1 MSNMEIKKGM
11 YVRTKK
17 GIAKYLGLGID
28 VLKDD
33 GSSSY
38 NHWKNKHIFNNC
50 IFDEEYGDTLTTLM
64 SLDEK
69 IVGYPS
75 YDVADLIQAGDYV
88 NESRVMK
95 INKET
100 GTIFLEL
107 GHITKEYYD
116 KIYSIVTKE
125 QFEKISYKVGD

>member
-11 YVRTKK
+11 YVRTKNGRIDK
-17 GIAKYLGLGID
+17 VIGILNHRDIID
-28 VLKDD
+28 GRTIQTGNEEKDFFYGVED
-33 GSSSY
+33 
-38 NHWKNKHIFNNC
+38 WTDIFLPSHF
-50 IFDEEYGDTLTTLM
+50 I
-64 SLDEK
+64 K
-69 IVGYPS
+69 AS
-75 YDVADLIQAGDYV
+75 YDIVDLIEAGDYV